1 MLRGSGS
8 AELSWPGNLGWL
20 ARVSCVVA
28 SLCLVAPPLFALD
41 VPFLSGRV
49 VDSAQLLDEAAELRI
64 EETLRQLEADTGA
77 QIAVLTID
85 SLEGEVLEDY
95 SLRVAETWALGRAEV
110 DDGVLILVVHKERK
124 IRIEVGYGLE
134 GVIPD
139 VLARRIIEQQMT
151 PQFREGDFAAGIE
164 AAVASAA
171 GLVRGDPDAL
181 PEQATESTSAGDT
194 EFLLIMVLGLGPFL
208 WTAVASRG
216 CAGWFFYLFV
226 SVFVWGFSLAV
237 LGESR
242 AFWITLAW
250 LVAGF
255 LLRLVLPQRVRQ
267 GSGGWVSSSGWGG
280 SSGGGFSG
288 GGGSFG
294 GGGSSGGW

>member
-1 MLRGSGS
+1 MLPGSGS
-8 AELSWPGNLGWL
+8 AELSRRRAPARLVLASCLWL
-20 ARVSCVVA
+20 AVP
-28 SLCLVAPPLFALD
+28 SLHALD

-49 VDSAQLLDEAAELRI
+49 VDIAQLLDEAAELRI
-64 EETLRQLEADTGA
+64 EESLRQLEADTGA
-77 QIAVLTID
+77 QIAVLTIG
-85 SLEGEVLEDY
+85 SLEGEALEDY

-110 DDGVLILVVHKERK
+110 DDGVLILVVPEERK

-139 VLARRIIEQQMT
+139 LLARRIIEQQMA
-151 PQFREGDFAAGIE
+151 PRFREGDFAGGIE

-181 PEQATESTSAGDT
+181 PVRSPEAQSARDPESL
-194 EFLLIMVLGLGPFL
+194 FILVLALGPFL

-226 SVFVWGFSLAV
+226 SVFIWGFSFAA
-237 LGESR
+237 LGPTG
-242 AFWITLAW
+242 ALWITLGW

-267 GSGGWVSSSGWGG
+267 SSGGWVSSSGWGG